1 MCEKMK
7 IEKTTGKTISKNAG
21 DSITIRTNANNILE
35 FIHIFNGEYRI
46 GMITIDSIN
55 DSDKET
61 IVRYKE
67 E

>member
-1 MCEKMK
+1 MK

-21 DSITIRTNANNILE
+21 NSITIRTNVNNMLE
-35 FIHIFNGEYRI
+35 FIHIFNGEDRI
-46 GMITIDSIN
+46 GMITIDSMN

-61 IVRYKE
+61 IVKYKE

>member
-1 MCEKMK
+1 MK
-7 IEKTTGKTISKNAG
+7 IEKATGKTISKNAG
-21 DSITIRTNANNILE
+21 NCITIRTNVNNMLE
-35 FIHIFNGEYRI
+35 FIHIFNGVYRI
-46 GMITIDSIN
+46 GMITIDNTN

>member
-1 MCEKMK
+1 MK
-7 IEKTTGKTISKNAG
+7 IEKATGKTISKNAG
-21 DSITIRTNANNILE
+21 DSITIRTNVNNMLE
-35 FIHIFNGEYRI
+35 FIHIFNGEDRI
-46 GMITIDSIN
+46 GMITIDSMN